1 MGWLLLIGG
10 VALWWGAHLF
20 KRLAPERRAAMG
32 EPGKGLVA
40 LLLAV
45 SVVMMVF
52 GYRWAEGPVLW
63 GRAAWSVGINNLAM
77 LVAVFLFVASN
88 TGGWV
93 QNRMRHPQLI
103 AFKIWAISHLL
114 VNGELK
120 AIVLFGGLLAWS
132 VVQLILINRSQ
143 DWSPQPAGS
152 LVRDAGAA
160 PVTVALCAVI
170 TWVHVRAGLAPF
182 AA

>member
-1 MGWLLLIGG
+1 MAVLILG
-10 VALWWGAHLF
+10 VALWWGAHVF

-32 EPGKGLVA
+32 DPGKGLVA
-40 LLLAV
+40 VLLFA
-45 SVVMMVF
+45 SVAAMVF

-77 LVAVFLFVASN
+77 LVALVLYVASN

-103 AFKIWAISHLL
+103 AFKIWAVAHLL

-120 AIVLFGGLLAWS
+120 AIVLFGSLHAWS
-132 VVQLILINRSQ
+132 IVQLIVINRSQ
-143 DWSPQPAGS
+143 DWAPGPAGS
-152 LVRDAGAA
+152 LLRDAGGALVA
-160 PVTVALCAVI
+160 VALYAVI
-170 TWVHVRAGLAPF
+170 TWVHVWAGLSPF
-182 AA
+182 GA